1 MPTFGLSQ
9 SMLST
14 VGHRQHRLRRS
25 LLSSF
30 FSKKSVLEIGPLI
43 ERQIAKLSHRL
54 KNLHGSQEVVQL
66 DAAFVALTSDI
77 ISAYC
82 YGESGNFLD
91 NPSFRSDI
99 RASVMDATAIC
110 HWVRFFPFLLPLLQQ
125 IPETLMRRFMPGKI
139 AIINFQRSLA
149 AKAAQ
154 VLRGERKVET
164 NQDTIYDRLINEAV
178 PREERTLGRIHDE
191 SSLVLAA
198 GTETT
203 GRILTVAMY
212 YLSKDQSILRKLRA
226 ELKTVLPS
234 PTSSVT
240 WVQLEQLPY
249 LVRQILLLFHFSFF
263 SPSLT
268 LT

>member
-1 MPTFGLSQ
+1 
-9 SMLST
+9 
-14 VGHRQHRLRRS
+14 
-25 LLSSF
+25 
-30 FSKKSVLEIGPLI
+30 
-43 ERQIAKLSHRL
+43 
-54 KNLHGSQEVVQL
+54 
-66 DAAFVALTSDI
+66 
-77 ISAYC
+77 
-82 YGESGNFLD
+82 
-91 NPSFRSDI
+91 
-99 RASVMDATAIC
+99 
-110 HWVRFFPFLLPLLQQ
+110 
-125 IPETLMRRFMPGKI
+125 MPGKI